1 MKRRRFLQR
10 TAAALAAVS
19 IPRWLQAQAKPDSGI
34 GMPANEAAYDT
45 LRHPGPG
52 QVRPGQQPP
61 TLEAPGPAITLAVG
75 GDTTLAYNL
84 QNHFDEQLAAGRTR
98 EELMPIY
105 FAGIRE
111 HMEAADLAVVN
122 LECALTERGKKLT
135 KNFNFRGRRELVGI
149 LKHGSVDVVSNANN
163 HARDYGDD
171 GIKDTIKTLDEAGIA
186 HFGAGKNLKEARKPL
201 ILERNGLKIGFLGY
215 YFQIGED
222 MFEPP
227 EVYATRHR
235 AGPAGVFTNRDL
247 FRAMVEEDVQALV
260 PKVDFAVPY
269 FHWGKEGTT
278 EIRPYQIDLARRCID
293 LGCKAV
299 LGAHPHRLQGVEVYD
314 GKPIFYS
321 LGNFVYGGIKEPK
334 DPLSAIARLRFTQSG
349 IVTAD
354 LVPIQITRWPDAPF
368 QPFVLQDAERETAL
382 REIARRSATLAT
394 TIPQL
399 QPYLADQQLMQD
411 R

>member
-1 MKRRRFLQR
+1 MKRRRFIQR
-10 TAAALAAVS
+10 SAAALAAVS
-19 IPRWLQAQAKPDSGI
+19 IPDWLHAQAKPDSGI
-34 GMPANEAAYDT
+34 SMPSSEAAFDT

-52 QVRPGQQPP
+52 RRPP
-61 TLEAPGPAITLAVG
+61 TLEQVEPPGPAITLAVG

-84 QNHFDEQLAAGRTR
+84 QNYFDEQVAAGRTR
-98 EELMPIY
+98 EELMPLF

-122 LECALTERGKKLT
+122 LECALTDRGKKTT
-135 KNFNFRGRRELVGI
+135 KNFNFRGRPELVGI
-149 LKHGSVDVVSNANN
+149 LKAGSVDVVSNANN

-171 GIKDTIKTLDEAGIA
+171 GIKDTIKTLDEAGIQ
-186 HFGAGKNLKEARKPL
+186 HFGAGKNLKEARRPL
-201 ILERNGLKIGFLGY
+201 ILERNGLKVAFLGY

-227 EVYATRHR
+227 EVYATKHR
-235 AGPAGVFTNRDL
+235 AGPAGVFTNRDE
-247 FRAMVEEDVQALV
+247 FRAMVEHDVQDLV
-260 PKVDFAVPY
+260 PKVDFAIPY

-278 EIRPYQIDLARRCID
+278 EIRPYQIDLAHRCID
-293 LGCKAV
+293 LGCAAI
-299 LGAHPHRLQGVEVYD
+299 LGAHPHRLQGVEVYN

-334 DPLSAIARLRFTQSG
+334 DPLSAIARIRLNRTA
-349 IVTAD
+349 ITAD

-368 QPFVLQDAERETAL
+368 QPFELKDADRETAL
-382 REIARRSATLAT
+382 REIARRSAALPTTL
-394 TIPQL
+394 PLL
-399 QPYLADQQLMQD
+399 QPYLADQQLVPD